1 MPFKKFT
8 AFLSIIGHDDVRG
21 RNSGYIVIVPNRLI
35 AHTDVMLTLSETK
48 SIGIIIFS
56 GCNIIDATGPA
67 GVFGAANE
75 LAKDR
80 GVNVQPYRIQ
90 FIGSTVGPIATSAG
104 PSLYASKSLDP
115 APETIDT
122 LICAGGVGSRSMSFD
137 QHAVRAVAYIAFNAR
152 RIVSVCTG
160 AFVLAASGVLDG
172 KRAVTHWAHC
182 DTLAKRFPDVI
193 VEPDPI
199 FIRDENIYTSAG
211 ITAGMDL
218 TLALIE
224 EDLGRA
230 FATDVAKEMVMF
242 LKRPGSQAQF
252 SEHLRVQ
259 MAPDGKLKKVQ
270 QWVLDNLAKD
280 HTVES
285 LAERATM
292 SPRTFYRHFK
302 NTIGI
307 TPSKFVVDVRV
318 DAAKRLLEESP
329 LQVKAIAVECGFGD
343 EERMRRTFHRRLG
356 ISPDHYRQRFSST
369 F

>member
-21 RNSGYIVIVPNRLI
+21 RNSGYIVIVPIRPI
-35 AHTDVMLTLSETK
+35 AHTDIMLTLSETK

-80 GVNVQPYRIQ
+80 GVNVQPYSIQ

-115 APETIDT
+115 APENIDT

-137 QHAVRAVAYIAFNAR
+137 QHAVRAVANIAFNAR

-160 AFVLAASGVLDG
+160 AFVLAASGVLNG

-182 DTLAKRFPDVI
+182 DTFAKRFPDVI

-259 MAPDGKLKKVQ
+259 MAPD
-270 QWVLDNLAKD
+270 
-280 HTVES
+280 
-285 LAERATM
+285 
-292 SPRTFYRHFK
+292 
-302 NTIGI
+302 
-307 TPSKFVVDVRV
+307 
-318 DAAKRLLEESP
+318 
-329 LQVKAIAVECGFGD
+329 
-343 EERMRRTFHRRLG
+343 
-356 ISPDHYRQRFSST
+356 
-369 F
+369 

>member
-270 QWVLDNLAKD
+270 QWILDNLAKD